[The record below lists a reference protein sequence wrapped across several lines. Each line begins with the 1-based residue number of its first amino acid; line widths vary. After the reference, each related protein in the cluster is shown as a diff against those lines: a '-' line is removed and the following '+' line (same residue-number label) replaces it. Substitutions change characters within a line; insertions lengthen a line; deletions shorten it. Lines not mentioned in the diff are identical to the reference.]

1 MMTKTEQARKFLS
14 LSSHRCHAFILK
26 KRRKAEKR
34 KSCGK
39 SRNILFENKGTE
51 IVLLIIIFN
60 SRKNKLHPWG

>member
-1 MMTKTEQARKFLS
+1 
-14 LSSHRCHAFILK
+14 LK